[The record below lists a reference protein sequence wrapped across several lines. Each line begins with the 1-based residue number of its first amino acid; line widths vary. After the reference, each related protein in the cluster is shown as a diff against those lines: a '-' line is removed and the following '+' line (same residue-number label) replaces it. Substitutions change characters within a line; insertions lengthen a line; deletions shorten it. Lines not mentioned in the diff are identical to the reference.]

1 MVAYNADGESQPS
14 VSISVITRSTES
26 VHPTNITVPANLTG
40 IRVVSVV
47 TRTHVEIS
55 ILDMLT
61 MFGKDTCSLLVQI
74 LADFTTFEQLYKGTF
89 LILTPVLMFCT
100 SE

>member
-40 IRVVSVV
+40 IGIVSVV
-47 TRTHVEIS
+47 TRVHVEICNFN
-55 ILDMLT
+55 ML
-61 MFGKDTCSLLVQI
+61 FGSCLLKMPVHVCVTADTR
-74 LADFTTFEQLYKGTF
+74 
-89 LILTPVLMFCT
+89 
-100 SE
+100 